1 MSRYCSREGMC
12 RAATL
17 RKGREK
23 GIVRKFTAGS
33 LEWQKRVEAGV
44 GNRVTVDYVIKTPI
58 AKSRFEKL

>member
-1 MSRYCSREGMC
+1 MVSSCDTRNS
-12 RAATL
+12 
-17 RKGREK
+17 REK
-23 GIVRKFTAGS
+23 GIVRKFRAAL